1 MSTLKVGTIQDHAN
15 SNTAISIDSTGR
27 LAYPAQPRFMCKLAS
42 NATIPDGNDT
52 AWSVDDATWDERFD
66 VGGCFA
72 NGIFTAPVA
81 GVYHIHFQVYA
92 NPSAGSYI
100 GASMTG
106 TAITES
112 FGINTLWAFR
122 AGGNDS
128 GFQHTVLVNATVGKT
143 IGFGT
148 YGNGSSTARADG
160 TFIFGYKVA

>member
-27 LAYPAQPRFMCKLAS
+27 TTYPAQPRFMCNLAS

-112 FGINTLWAFR
+112 FGINTLYD
-122 AGGNDS
+122 GGNDS

>member
-27 LAYPAQPRFMCKLAS
+27 LAYPAQPRFMYNAKNN

-112 FGINTLWAFR
+112 FGINTLCF
-122 AGGNDS
+122 
-128 GFQHTVLVNATVGKT
+128 
-143 IGFGT
+143 
-148 YGNGSSTARADG
+148 
-160 TFIFGYKVA
+160 

>member
-15 SNTAISIDSTGR
+15 SNTAISIDSTGSSS
-27 LAYPAQPRFMCKLAS
+27 YPTTKVYVQIAS

-112 FGINTLWAFR
+112 FGINTL
-122 AGGNDS
+122 
-128 GFQHTVLVNATVGKT
+128 
-143 IGFGT
+143 
-148 YGNGSSTARADG
+148 
-160 TFIFGYKVA
+160 